1 MRIKY
6 SLLPKL
12 RNLTNKEMDF
22 FLCIAKVQDISGNIY
37 GVHYKYICKKTG
49 MCKQSFYNSLRSLS
63 EKGIITYEKKTESDY
78 DIVILRNDFSYP
90 ESFKEGYVNLHRQ
103 VFHQKKFQKLKANE
117 KYLLMELLKRTHEN
131 RSSYQVGVHNFYKI
145 FREMLGVTSRVLRY
159 YIHSLKEFFSIGI
172 KDKKYY
178 MTYRHSVFSPM
189 QKQGV
194 EEQEFEYFVATE
206 CRRNRLQS
214 TQQELADTA
223 NLLKQYRPMLKAE
236 GKPLSTLKQMLAYA
250 IRINGE
256 NSKLL
261 NCRYVHTIL
270 KQSIIG

>member
-1 MRIKY
+1 
-6 SLLPKL
+6 
-12 RNLTNKEMDF
+12 
-22 FLCIAKVQDISGNIY
+22 
-37 GVHYKYICKKTG
+37 
-49 MCKQSFYNSLRSLS
+49 
-63 EKGIITYEKKTESDY
+63 
-78 DIVILRNDFSYP
+78 
-90 ESFKEGYVNLHRQ
+90 
-103 VFHQKKFQKLKANE
+103 
-117 KYLLMELLKRTHEN
+117 MELLKRTHEN

-145 FREMLGVTSRVLRY
+145 FMKMLGVTSRVLRY
-159 YIHSLKEFFSIGI
+159 YIDSLKEFFSIGI
-172 KDKKYY
+172 KDKKYF
-178 MTYRHSVFSPM
+178 MTYRHYVFAPM

-206 CRRNRLQS
+206 CRRNHLQS

>member
-1 MRIKY
+1 
-6 SLLPKL
+6 
-12 RNLTNKEMDF
+12 
-22 FLCIAKVQDISGNIY
+22 
-37 GVHYKYICKKTG
+37 
-49 MCKQSFYNSLRSLS
+49 
-63 EKGIITYEKKTESDY
+63 
-78 DIVILRNDFSYP
+78 
-90 ESFKEGYVNLHRQ
+90 
-103 VFHQKKFQKLKANE
+103 
-117 KYLLMELLKRTHEN
+117 
-131 RSSYQVGVHNFYKI
+131 
-145 FREMLGVTSRVLRY
+145 MLGVTSRVLRY

-172 KDKKYY
+172 KDKKYF

-223 NLLKQYRPMLKAE
+223 NLLKQYRPMLKEE
-236 GKPLSTLKQMLAYA
+236 GKSLNALKRMLASA

-256 NSKLL
+256 NGNLL
-261 NCRYVHTIL
+261 NCRYVHKIL